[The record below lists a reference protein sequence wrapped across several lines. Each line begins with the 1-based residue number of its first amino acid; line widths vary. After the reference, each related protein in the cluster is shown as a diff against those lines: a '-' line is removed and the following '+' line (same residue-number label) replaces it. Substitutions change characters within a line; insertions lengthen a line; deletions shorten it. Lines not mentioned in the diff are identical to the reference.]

1 MKSANILL
9 SLLLCVSAASPT
21 AVLAQAYPSRPVHVV
36 VPYPPGGSSDVIAR
50 ILNAKLSDAFKQSF
64 IVDNRAGAATL
75 LGTAYVAKAQAD
87 GYTLLL
93 ADVPF
98 TVNPAVV
105 PAAQYNPLKDFT
117 PIALVGTS
125 VQALYANPSRINSLA
140 DLIAKAK
147 AKPGEVS
154 ISTTGNGST
163 SDLMTEL
170 FQGAANVKLLKVP
183 YKGSA
188 PALTDA
194 AAGHVD
200 GSFSSLASAAPLV
213 SSGKLKVIA
222 VAAQQ
227 RLPAFPDTPTFVE
240 AGVPIVSV
248 RHWWGILGPA
258 GLPQN
263 VVQRL
268 QVEIAKAVALPDVRE
283 QLRMLSVDTKTAG
296 VENFQQLLEDDV
308 QRWTRVVKDNNIKAD

>member
-1 MKSANILL
+1 MKPANILV
-9 SLLLCVSAASPT
+9 SLLLCASAVSPT
-21 AVLAQAYPSRPVHVV
+21 SVLAQAYPSRPVHVV

-50 ILNAKLSDAFKQSF
+50 ILNAKLGEALKQSF

-75 LGTAYVAKAQAD
+75 LGTTYVAKAQAD

-98 TVNPAVV
+98 TVNPAVL

-117 PIALVGTS
+117 PIAIVGTS
-125 VQALYANPSRINSLA
+125 VQALYANPSKIKSLA
-140 DLIAKAK
+140 DLLARAK

-188 PALTDA
+188 PALSDA

-213 SSGKLKVIA
+213 NAGKLKVIA

-227 RLPAFPDTPTFVE
+227 RLPAFPDTPTFIE
-240 AGVPIVSV
+240 AGIPIASV

-258 GLPQN
+258 GLPQD

-268 QVEIAKAVALPDVRE
+268 QVEIAKAIALQDVRE
-283 QLRMLSVDTKTAG
+283 QLRTLSVDTKAAST
-296 VENFQQLLEDDV
+296 ENFQQLLEEDV